1 VPNTK
6 LIKYPGS
13 KNALVSAINKVFRE
27 SGKFVFVDVFGGSGI
42 VSLNVDADR
51 IVYNDL
57 NREIYNL
64 FKVIKSS
71 SDEFLQV
78 ARKWTSTRDR
88 FDSYGEMLS
97 SGKVTNQNNVES
109 AFRTFYKFN
118 VGFGGM
124 GSTYRTKSE
133 KSSYSTVLKV
143 LSNYKEISL
152 RISKWTVENV
162 DFRELIGTYDG
173 GSVFF
178 YLDPPYIAKSWYDI
192 DFNYRALEDLKRLTR
207 VIKGSYLCTFDY
219 NDLNSRE
226 VFGKPDHV
234 AQFVNQNRQ
243 KTSPQEF
250 RNYSLYYSPDLNF
263 K

>member
-1 VPNTK
+1 MSNNK
-6 LIKYPGS
+6 IIKYPGA
-13 KNALVSAINKVFRE
+13 KNALVPVINKVFRE
-27 SGKFVFVDVFGGSGI
+27 SGKSVFVDVFGGSGI
-42 VSLNVDADR
+42 VSLNVNTDK
-51 IVYNDL
+51 IVFNDL

-64 FKVIKSS
+64 FKAINSG

-88 FDSYGEMLS
+88 FDSYGEMLG
-97 SGKVTNQNNVES
+97 SGKVTNQNSIES

-133 KSSYSTVLKV
+133 KSSYSSVLKI

-173 GSVFF
+173 GNVFF
-178 YLDPPYIAKSWYDI
+178 YFDPPYISKSWYDI
-192 DFNYRALEDLKRLTR
+192 DFNTRALEDLKRLTG
-207 VIKGSYLCTFDY
+207 VIKGSYLCTFDH
-219 NDLNSRE
+219 NDLKAKD
-226 VFGKPDHV
+226 VFGTPDHV
-234 AQFVNQNRQ
+234 VQFVNQNRQ
-243 KTSPQEF
+243 KASPQAF
-250 RNYSLYYSPDLNF
+250 RNYSLYYNTGSSF
-263 K
+263 E